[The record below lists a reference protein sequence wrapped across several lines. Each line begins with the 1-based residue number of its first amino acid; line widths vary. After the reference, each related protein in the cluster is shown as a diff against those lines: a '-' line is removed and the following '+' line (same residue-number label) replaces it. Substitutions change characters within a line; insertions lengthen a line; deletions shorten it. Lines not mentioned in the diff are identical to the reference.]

1 MLTVLD
7 EYTRESRCIHVDR
20 KINAEKVQR
29 VMARLIEE
37 YGVPESVAT
46 MVLSLSKR
54 TCVSGN
60 PVRESKLCIS
70 NQVVLGRTDTSRDF
84 MPVSSLVYP
93 RVLTAFI
100 QTSVSSF
107 TDILTLFEPF
117 SIRGTL

>member
-1 MLTVLD
+1 MRGGKLRMLTVLD
-7 EYTRESRCIHVDR
+7 EYTRESQCIHVDR

-60 PVRESKLCIS
+60 R
-70 NQVVLGRTDTSRDF
+70 
-84 MPVSSLVYP
+84 
-93 RVLTAFI
+93 
-100 QTSVSSF
+100 
-107 TDILTLFEPF
+107 
-117 SIRGTL
+117 